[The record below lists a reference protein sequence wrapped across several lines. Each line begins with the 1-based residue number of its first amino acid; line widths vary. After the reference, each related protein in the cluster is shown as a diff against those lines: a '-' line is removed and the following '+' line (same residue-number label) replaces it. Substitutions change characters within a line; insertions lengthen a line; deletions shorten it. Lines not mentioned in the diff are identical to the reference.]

1 MTHGI
6 EISEVSHNFGQK
18 RVLDQITLTIKKGT
32 FCALL
37 GPNGA
42 GKSTLFSA
50 LTRLLI
56 PTQGTIKIHGND
68 IHKNPRPALSNL
80 GVVFQQQTMDLDL
93 TVFQNLR
100 YFGKLQ
106 GMSGRDL
113 NQRIDQVLTLLNMA
127 ERSHEVVR
135 TLNGGHRR
143 RAEIAR
149 SLIHDPKVLLLDE
162 ATVGLDPETRK
173 SITDDI
179 HKIAQTKGKTILWAT
194 HLCDEVGDDDQLV
207 ILHNGK
213 ILRNGRAHEIANGG
227 NLLNVFLSLTG
238 RDHQA

>member
-6 EISEVSHNFGQK
+6 EISEISHNFGQK
-18 RVLDQITLTIKKGT
+18 RVLDQITLSIKKGT

-68 IHKNPRPALSNL
+68 IHKSPRPALSNI

-173 SITDDI
+173 SITDDM

-213 ILRNGRAHEIANGG
+213 ILRNGQAHEIANGG
-227 NLLNVFLSLTG
+227 NLLDVFLSLTG
-238 RDHQA
+238 RDQA

>member
-56 PTQGTIKIHGND
+56 PTQGVIKIHGND
-68 IHKNPRPALSNL
+68 IHKSPRPALSNI

-173 SITDDI
+173 SITDDM

-213 ILRNGRAHEIANGG
+213 ILRNGQAHEIANGG

-238 RDHQA
+238 RDQA

>member
-6 EISEVSHNFGQK
+6 EISEISHNFGQK
-18 RVLDQITLTIKKGT
+18 RVLDQINLSIKKGA

-56 PTQGTIKIHGND
+56 PTQGVIKIHGND
-68 IHKNPRPALSNL
+68 IHKSPRPALSNI

-173 SITDDI
+173 SITDDM

-213 ILRNGRAHEIANGG
+213 ILRNGQAHEIANGG

-238 RDHQA
+238 KDQA

>member
-18 RVLDQITLTIKKGT
+18 RVLDQITLSIKKGT

-56 PTQGTIKIHGND
+56 PTHGTIKIHGND
-68 IHKNPRPALSNL
+68 IHKSPRPALSNI

-173 SITDDI
+173 SITDDM

-194 HLCDEVGDDDQLV
+194 HLCDEV
-207 ILHNGK
+207 
-213 ILRNGRAHEIANGG
+213 
-227 NLLNVFLSLTG
+227 
-238 RDHQA
+238 

>member
-6 EISEVSHNFGQK
+6 EISEISHNFGQK
-18 RVLDQITLTIKKGT
+18 RVLDQINLSIKKGT

-56 PTQGTIKIHGND
+56 PTQGVIKIHGND
-68 IHKNPRPALSNL
+68 IHKSPRPALSNI

-173 SITDDI
+173 SITDDM

-213 ILRNGRAHEIANGG
+213 ILRNGQAHEIANGG
-227 NLLNVFLSLTG
+227 NLLDVFLSLTG
-238 RDHQA
+238 RDQA

>member
-1 MTHGI
+1 MTHGV
-6 EISEVSHNFGQK
+6 EISEVNHNFGQK
-18 RVLDQITLTIKKGT
+18 RVLDQITLSIKKGT

-56 PTQGTIKIHGND
+56 PAQGAIKIHGND
-68 IHKNPRPALSNL
+68 IHKSPRPALSNI

-173 SITDDI
+173 SITDDM

-213 ILRNGRAHEIANGG
+213 ILRNGQAHEIANGG

-238 RDHQA
+238 KDQA

>member
-6 EISEVSHNFGQK
+6 EISEVGHNFGQK
-18 RVLDQITLTIKKGT
+18 RVLDQITLSIKKGT

-56 PTQGTIKIHGND
+56 PAQGTIKIHGND

-173 SITDDI
+173 SITDDM

-194 HLCDEVGDDDQLV
+194 HLCDEVGNDDQLV

-213 ILRNGRAHEIANGG
+213 ILRNGQAHEIADGG
-227 NLLNVFLSLTG
+227 NLLDVFLSLTG
-238 RDHQA
+238 RDQA

>member
-6 EISEVSHNFGQK
+6 EISEISHNFGQK
-18 RVLDQITLTIKKGT
+18 RVLDQITLSIKKGT

-56 PTQGTIKIHGND
+56 PAQGAIKIHGND
-68 IHKNPRPALSNL
+68 IHKSPRPALSNI

-173 SITDDI
+173 SITDDM
-179 HKIAQTKGKTILWAT
+179 HKIAQTEGKTILWAT

-213 ILRNGRAHEIANGG
+213 ILRNGQAHEIANGG

-238 RDHQA
+238 RDQA

>member
-18 RVLDQITLTIKKGT
+18 RVLDQITLSIKKGT

-56 PTQGTIKIHGND
+56 PTQGTIRIQGND

-106 GMSGRDL
+106 GMSGKDL
-113 NQRIDQVLTLLNMA
+113 NQRIDQVLNLLNMA
-127 ERSHEVVR
+127 ERSYEVVR

-173 SITDDI
+173 SITDDL
-179 HKIAQTKGKTILWAT
+179 HKIAQTEGKTILWAT

-207 ILHNGK
+207 ILHNGQ
-213 ILRNGRAHEIANGG
+213 ILRNGQTHEIANGG
-227 NLLNVFLSLTG
+227 SLLDVFLSLTG
-238 RDHQA
+238 RDQA

>member
-1 MTHGI
+1 MTNGI
-6 EISEVSHNFGQK
+6 EISEISHSFGQK
-18 RVLDQITLTIKKGT
+18 RVLDQITLTIKGGT

-56 PTQGTIKIHGND
+56 PTQGAIKIQGND

-93 TVFQNLR
+93 SVFQNLR
-100 YFGKLQ
+100 YFGRLQ
-106 GMSGRDL
+106 GMSGKDL
-113 NQRIDQVLTLLNMA
+113 SQRIDQVLTLLNMA

-173 SITDDI
+173 SITDDM
-179 HKIAQTKGKTILWAT
+179 HKIAQTGGKTILWAT

-213 ILRNGRAHEIANGG
+213 ILINGQAREIANGG
-227 NLLNVFLSLTG
+227 NLLDVFLSLTG
-238 RDHQA
+238 RDQA

>member
-6 EISEVSHNFGQK
+6 EISEISHNFGQK
-18 RVLDQITLTIKKGT
+18 RVLDQITLSIKKGT

-56 PTQGTIKIHGND
+56 PAQGTIKIHGND
-68 IHKNPRPALSNL
+68 IHKNPRPALSNI

-173 SITDDI
+173 SITDDM
-179 HKIAQTKGKTILWAT
+179 HKIAQTEGKTILWAT

-213 ILRNGRAHEIANGG
+213 ILRNGQAHEIANGG

-238 RDHQA
+238 RDQA

>member
-6 EISEVSHNFGQK
+6 EISEISHNFGQK
-18 RVLDQITLTIKKGT
+18 RVLDQINLSIKKGT

-56 PTQGTIKIHGND
+56 PTQGVIKIHGND
-68 IHKNPRPALSNL
+68 IHKSPRPALSNI

-100 YFGKLQ
+100 HFGKLQ

-113 NQRIDQVLTLLNMA
+113 NQRIDRVLTLLNMA

-173 SITDDI
+173 SITDDM

-213 ILRNGRAHEIANGG
+213 ILRNGQAHEIANRG
-227 NLLNVFLSLTG
+227 NLLDVFLSLTG
-238 RDHQA
+238 RDQA

>member
-6 EISEVSHNFGQK
+6 EISEISHNFGQK
-18 RVLDQITLTIKKGT
+18 RVLDQITLSIKKGT

-56 PTQGTIKIHGND
+56 PTQGVIKIHGND
-68 IHKNPRPALSNL
+68 IHKSPRPALSNI

-173 SITDDI
+173 SITDDM
-179 HKIAQTKGKTILWAT
+179 HKIAQTDGKTILWAT

-213 ILRNGRAHEIANGG
+213 ILRNGQAHEIANGG

-238 RDHQA
+238 RDQA

>member
-6 EISEVSHNFGQK
+6 EISEISHNFGQK
-18 RVLDQITLTIKKGT
+18 RVLDQINLSIKKGT

-56 PTQGTIKIHGND
+56 PTQGVIKIHGND
-68 IHKNPRPALSNL
+68 IHKSPRPALSNI

-173 SITDDI
+173 SITDDM

-213 ILRNGRAHEIANGG
+213 ILRNGQAHEIANGD
-227 NLLNVFLSLTG
+227 NLLDVFLSLTE
-238 RDHQA
+238 RDQA

>member
-6 EISEVSHNFGQK
+6 EISEISHNFGQK
-18 RVLDQITLTIKKGT
+18 RVLDQITLSIKKGT

-56 PTQGTIKIHGND
+56 PTQGVIKIHGND
-68 IHKNPRPALSNL
+68 IHKSPRPALSNL

-100 YFGKLQ
+100 YFGKPQ
-106 GMSGRDL
+106 GMSGKDL
-113 NQRIDQVLTLLNMA
+113 SQRIDQVLTLLNMA

-173 SITDDI
+173 SITDDM
-179 HKIAQTKGKTILWAT
+179 HKIAQTDGKTILWAT
-194 HLCDEVGDDDQLV
+194 HLCDEVDDDDQLV

-213 ILRNGRAHEIANGG
+213 ILRNGQAHEIANGG
-227 NLLNVFLSLTG
+227 NLLDVFLSLTG
-238 RDHQA
+238 RDQA

>member
-6 EISEVSHNFGQK
+6 EISEISHNFGQK
-18 RVLDQITLTIKKGT
+18 RVLDQITLSIKKGT

-56 PTQGTIKIHGND
+56 PAQGTIKIHGND
-68 IHKNPRPALSNL
+68 IHKSPRPALSNI

-127 ERSHEVVR
+127 ERSREVVR

-173 SITDDI
+173 SITDDM
-179 HKIAQTKGKTILWAT
+179 HKIAQTEGKTILWAT

-238 RDHQA
+238 RDQA

>member
-18 RVLDQITLTIKKGT
+18 RVLDQITLSIKGGT

-56 PTQGTIKIHGND
+56 PTQGTLKIQGND

-106 GMSGRDL
+106 GMSGKDL
-113 NQRIDQVLTLLNMA
+113 SQRIDQVLTLLNMA

-149 SLIHDPKVLLLDE
+149 SLVHDPKVLLLDE

-173 SITDDI
+173 SITDDM
-179 HKIAQTKGKTILWAT
+179 HKIAQTEGKTILWAT

-213 ILRNGRAHEIANGG
+213 ILRNGQAHEIANGG

-238 RDHQA
+238 KDQA

>member
-6 EISEVSHNFGQK
+6 EISEISHNFGQK
-18 RVLDQITLTIKKGT
+18 RVLDQITLSIKKGT

-50 LTRLLI
+50 LNRLLI
-56 PTQGTIKIHGND
+56 PAQGTIKIHGND
-68 IHKNPRPALSNL
+68 IHKSPRPALSNI

-173 SITDDI
+173 SITDDM

-213 ILRNGRAHEIANGG
+213 ILRNGQAHEIANGG

-238 RDHQA
+238 KDQA

>member
-18 RVLDQITLTIKKGT
+18 RVLDQITLSIKKGT

-56 PTQGTIKIHGND
+56 PTHGTIKIHGND
-68 IHKNPRPALSNL
+68 IHKSPRPALSNI

-173 SITDDI
+173 SITDDM
-179 HKIAQTKGKTILWAT
+179 HKIAQTEGKTILWAT

-238 RDHQA
+238 RDQA

>member
-1 MTHGI
+1 MTHGV

-18 RVLDQITLTIKKGT
+18 RVLDQITLSIKKGT

-56 PTQGTIKIHGND
+56 PAQGTIKIHGND
-68 IHKNPRPALSNL
+68 IHKSPRPALSNI

-113 NQRIDQVLTLLNMA
+113 SQRVDQVLTLLNMA

-173 SITDDI
+173 SITDDM

-213 ILRNGRAHEIANGG
+213 ILRNGQAHEIANGG

-238 RDHQA
+238 KDQA

>member
-6 EISEVSHNFGQK
+6 EISEISHNFGQK
-18 RVLDQITLTIKKGT
+18 RVLDQINLSIKKGT

-56 PTQGTIKIHGND
+56 PTQGVIKIHGND
-68 IHKNPRPALSNL
+68 IHKSPRPALSNI

-173 SITDDI
+173 SITDDM
-179 HKIAQTKGKTILWAT
+179 HKIAQTEGKTILWAT
-194 HLCDEVGDDDQLV
+194 HLCDEVDDDDQLV

-213 ILRNGRAHEIANGG
+213 ILRNGQAHEIANGN

-238 RDHQA
+238 RDQA

>member
-6 EISEVSHNFGQK
+6 EISEISHNFGQK
-18 RVLDQITLTIKKGT
+18 RVLDQITLSIKKGT

-56 PTQGTIKIHGND
+56 PAQGAIKIHGND
-68 IHKNPRPALSNL
+68 IHKSPRPALSNI

-173 SITDDI
+173 SITDDM
-179 HKIAQTKGKTILWAT
+179 HKIAQTEGKTILWAT

-213 ILRNGRAHEIANGG
+213 ILRNGQAHEIANGG

-238 RDHQA
+238 KDQA

>member
-18 RVLDQITLTIKKGT
+18 RVLDQITLSIKKGT

-56 PTQGTIKIHGND
+56 PAQGTIKIHGND
-68 IHKNPRPALSNL
+68 IHKNPRPALSNI

-106 GMSGRDL
+106 GMSGKDL
-113 NQRIDQVLTLLNMA
+113 SQRIDQVLALLNMA

-173 SITDDI
+173 SITDDM
-179 HKIAQTKGKTILWAT
+179 HKIAQTGGKTILWAT

-213 ILRNGRAHEIANGG
+213 ILRNGQAREIANGG

-238 RDHQA
+238 KDQA

>member
-1 MTHGI
+1 MTRGV

-18 RVLDQITLTIKKGT
+18 RVLDQITLSIKKGT

-56 PTQGTIKIHGND
+56 PAQGTIKIHGND
-68 IHKNPRPALSNL
+68 IHKSPRPALSNI

-173 SITDDI
+173 SITDDM

-213 ILRNGRAHEIANGG
+213 ILRNGQAHEIANGG

-238 RDHQA
+238 KDQA

>member
-18 RVLDQITLTIKKGT
+18 RVLDQITLLIKKGT

-56 PTQGTIKIHGND
+56 PTQGTINIHGND
-68 IHKNPRPALSNL
+68 IHKSPRPALSNI

-106 GMSGRDL
+106 GMSGKDL

-173 SITDDI
+173 SITDDM
-179 HKIAQTKGKTILWAT
+179 HKIAQTKSKTVLWAT

-213 ILRNGRAHEIANGG
+213 ILRNGQAHEIANGG
-227 NLLNVFLSLTG
+227 NLLDVFLSLTG
-238 RDHQA
+238 RDQA

>member
-18 RVLDQITLTIKKGT
+18 RVLDQITLSIKKGT

-56 PTQGTIKIHGND
+56 PTQGVIKIHGND
-68 IHKNPRPALSNL
+68 IHKSPRPALSNL

-113 NQRIDQVLTLLNMA
+113 NQRIDHVLTLLNMA

-173 SITDDI
+173 SITDDM
-179 HKIAQTKGKTILWAT
+179 HKIAQTDGKTILWAT

-213 ILRNGRAHEIANGG
+213 ILRNGQAHEIANGD
-227 NLLNVFLSLTG
+227 NLLDVFLSLTE
-238 RDHQA
+238 RDQA

>member
-6 EISEVSHNFGQK
+6 EISEISHNFGQK
-18 RVLDQITLTIKKGT
+18 RVLDQITLSIKKGT

-68 IHKNPRPALSNL
+68 IHKSPRPALSNI

-127 ERSHEVVR
+127 ERSYEVVR

-173 SITDDI
+173 SITDDM
-179 HKIAQTKGKTILWAT
+179 HKIAQTDGKTILWAT

-213 ILRNGRAHEIANGG
+213 ILRNGQAHEIANGD
-227 NLLNVFLSLTG
+227 NLLDVFLSLTE
-238 RDHQA
+238 RDQA

>member
-1 MTHGI
+1 MTHGV

-18 RVLDQITLTIKKGT
+18 RVLDQITLSIKKGT

-56 PTQGTIKIHGND
+56 PALGTIKIHGND
-68 IHKNPRPALSNL
+68 IHKSPRPALSNI

-173 SITDDI
+173 SITDDM

-213 ILRNGRAHEIANGG
+213 ILRNGQAHEIANGG

-238 RDHQA
+238 KDQA

>member
-6 EISEVSHNFGQK
+6 EISEISHNFGQK
-18 RVLDQITLTIKKGT
+18 RVLDQINLSIKKGT

-56 PTQGTIKIHGND
+56 PTQGAIKIHGND
-68 IHKNPRPALSNL
+68 IHKSPRPALSNI

-173 SITDDI
+173 SITDDM
-179 HKIAQTKGKTILWAT
+179 HKIAQTEGKTILWAT

-213 ILRNGRAHEIANGG
+213 ILRNGQAHEIANGG

-238 RDHQA
+238 RDQA

>member
-6 EISEVSHNFGQK
+6 EISQVGHNFGQK
-18 RVLDQITLTIKKGT
+18 RVLDQITLSIKKGT

-56 PTQGTIKIHGND
+56 PAQGTIKIHGND
-68 IHKNPRPALSNL
+68 IHKSPRPALSNI

-100 YFGKLQ
+100 YFGKLH

-173 SITDDI
+173 SITDDM

-194 HLCDEVGDDDQLV
+194 HLCDEVDDDDQLV

-213 ILRNGRAHEIANGG
+213 ILRNGQAHEIANGD

-238 RDHQA
+238 RDQA

>member
-6 EISEVSHNFGQK
+6 EISEISHNFGQK
-18 RVLDQITLTIKKGT
+18 RVLDQITLSIKKGT

-56 PTQGTIKIHGND
+56 PTQGVIKIHGND
-68 IHKNPRPALSNL
+68 IHKSPRPALSNI

-173 SITDDI
+173 SITDDM
-179 HKIAQTKGKTILWAT
+179 HKIAQTDGKTILWAT
-194 HLCDEVGDDDQLV
+194 HLCDEVDDDDQLV

-213 ILRNGRAHEIANGG
+213 ILRNGQAHEIANGG

-238 RDHQA
+238 RDQA

>member
-6 EISEVSHNFGQK
+6 EITEVSHNFGQK

-56 PTQGTIKIHGND
+56 PTQGTIKIHGSD
-68 IHKNPRPALSNL
+68 IHKNPRPALSNI

-194 HLCDEVGDDDQLV
+194 HLCDEVGDDDQLI

-213 ILRNGRAHEIANGG
+213 ILRHGQAHEIANGG
-227 NLLNVFLSLTG
+227 KLLDVFLSLTG
-238 RDHQA
+238 RDQA

>member
-6 EISEVSHNFGQK
+6 EISEISHNFGQK
-18 RVLDQITLTIKKGT
+18 RVLDQINLSIKKGT

-56 PTQGTIKIHGND
+56 PTQGVIKIHGND
-68 IHKNPRPALSNL
+68 IHKSPRPALSNI

-106 GMSGRDL
+106 GMSGKDL
-113 NQRIDQVLTLLNMA
+113 NQRIEQVLTLLNMA

-173 SITDDI
+173 SITDDM

-213 ILRNGRAHEIANGG
+213 ILRNGQAHEIANGG

-238 RDHQA
+238 KDQA

>member
-6 EISEVSHNFGQK
+6 EISVVSHNFGQK
-18 RVLDQITLTIKKGT
+18 QVLDQITLTIKKGT

-68 IHKNPRPALSNL
+68 IHKNPRPALSNI

-106 GMSGRDL
+106 EMSGKDL

-173 SITDDI
+173 SITDDM
-179 HKIAQTKGKTILWAT
+179 HKIAQTEGKTILWAT
-194 HLCDEVGDDDQLV
+194 HLCDEVGNDDQLV

-213 ILRNGRAHEIANGG
+213 ILRNGQAHEIANGG

-238 RDHQA
+238 KDRA

>member
-6 EISEVSHNFGQK
+6 EISEISHNFGQK
-18 RVLDQITLTIKKGT
+18 RVLDQITLSIKKGT

-56 PTQGTIKIHGND
+56 PTQGVIKIHGND
-68 IHKNPRPALSNL
+68 IHKSPRPALSNI

-173 SITDDI
+173 SITDDM

-213 ILRNGRAHEIANGG
+213 ILRNGQAHEIANGG

-238 RDHQA
+238 KDQA

>member
-56 PTQGTIKIHGND
+56 PTQGVIKIHGND
-68 IHKNPRPALSNL
+68 IHKSPRPALSNI

-173 SITDDI
+173 SITDDM

-213 ILRNGRAHEIANGG
+213 ILRNGQAHEIANGG

-238 RDHQA
+238 KDQA

>member
-6 EISEVSHNFGQK
+6 EISEISHNFGQK
-18 RVLDQITLTIKKGT
+18 RVLDQITLSIKKGT

-56 PTQGTIKIHGND
+56 PAQGTIKIHGND
-68 IHKNPRPALSNL
+68 IHKSPRPALSNI

-127 ERSHEVVR
+127 ERSREVVR

-173 SITDDI
+173 SITDDM
-179 HKIAQTKGKTILWAT
+179 HKIAQTGGKTILWAT

-238 RDHQA
+238 RDQA